1 MNKSFKLCALAA
13 FGIAIVVPALAQ
25 TPEERDAGTVITRSV
40 RALPPE
46 VSRSLKIARTPM
58 PPSPLIVGTYWSCSN
73 HSSGFE
79 ICRIKLVVC
88 TDDQSSCV
96 EV

>member
-1 MNKSFKLCALAA
+1 MTFLKTGVLVAVAFATAA
-13 FGIAIVVPALAQ
+13 SAQ
-25 TPEERDAGTVITRSV
+25 TPVEADTGTVVTRDV

-58 PPSPLIVGTYWSCSN
+58 PPSPLIVGTYWSC
-73 HSSGFE
+73 HKHDSGFD

-88 TDDQSSCV
+88 TDDQQYCV

>member
-1 MNKSFKLCALAA
+1 MNKLLNIGAFVALGFTASVSA
-13 FGIAIVVPALAQ
+13 PAQ
-25 TPEERDAGTVITRSV
+25 TVDDADTGTVITRDV

-46 VSRSLKIARTPM
+46 VSRGLKIARMPL
-58 PPSPLIVGTYWSCSN
+58 PPSPLIVGTYWSCKT
-73 HSSGFE
+73 HSGFE

-88 TDDQSSCV
+88 TTDQTYCV